1 MTIST
6 SLMYWFTRLDII
18 NIMCGIVTFLGFFI
32 IGIATIIYCVAS
44 ADTYSDEAPIV
55 TKLCKRFVKILIVPW
70 IVALLGV
77 IFVPTS
83 KEMAMIYVV
92 PHIAESQVI
101 KQDVPELYDLG
112 INALKDWLK
121 KEQPKGEQK

>member
-6 SLMYWFTRLDII
+6 SLMYWFTRLDPI
-18 NIMCGIVTFLGFFI
+18 NMLCSVVAVLGFFV
-32 IGIATIIYCVAS
+32 IGITTIIYCVS
-44 ADTYSDEAPIV
+44 ATDTYSDDAQTV
-55 TKLCKRFVKILIVPW
+55 TKLCKRFFKILIVPW
-70 IVALLGV
+70 VVALLGV

-83 KEMAMIYVV
+83 REMAMIYVV
-92 PHIAESQVI
+92 PHIAESQII

>member
-6 SLMYWFTRLDII
+6 SLMYWFTRLDPI
-18 NIMCGIVTFLGFFI
+18 NVLCSVVAVLGFFI
-32 IGIATIIYCVAS
+32 IGITTIIYCVSA
-44 ADTYSDEAPIV
+44 ADTYSDDAQIV
-55 TKLCKRFVKILIVPW
+55 TKLCKRFFKILIAPW

-77 IFVPTS
+77 IFIPTS

-121 KEQPKGEQK
+121 KEQPKGEEK

>member
-18 NIMCGIVTFLGFFI
+18 NIMCSIVAFLGFFI
-32 IGIATIIYCVAS
+32 IGITTIIYFVSS
-44 ADTYSDEAPIV
+44 ADTYSDDAPIV
-55 TKLCKRFVKILIVPW
+55 TKLCKRFIKILIVPW
-70 IVALLGV
+70 IVAVLGV